1 MKGRNALLLKLTRKL
16 FIAVLLIIICTTSGV
31 YATDITPDDGNTTEP
46 TVTTT
51 LPYIEMKVKAVKV
64 GESNQILVEMWGSNF
79 TNLEAIE
86 FVFTYNNAKLTPSNV
101 SNNEIVNDLDLYK
114 YEKRPTQAGDKPTA
128 LELLEQAEFDQNS
141 TETLSKAFNFE
152 TEYASSLD
160 IDLFRYLAPDGNN
173 EAMQFIMSKKDENSN
188 ISAID
193 PVLLGKFSF
202 RQTEGTTLDETEL
215 ATSRIK
221 VSCDDGVTPGE
232 ESYYVRD
239 VENGENCEEIV
250 EFTYEKYGSI
260 SGKIKAS
267 IINPKDNEVKLN
279 ATIKTL
285 TIKIFDMKDESV
297 KDMKMWKTTGATYK
311 NTKLSNTGEEK
322 EIGLP
327 QPYQEHQIQLE
338 ADGTFTIPSI
348 EFGEYVIL
356 IDKDYYG
363 DFIITNV
370 KINSENKDIDFSK
383 YEELEEINIIPGDI
397 NNDGLMNS
405 YDSNIYTK
413 DKKGGKANQKINL
426 DDASDRTGINGTKDS
441 NWFTASYNT
450 YRTRGQNI
458 VKKIYNLEGG
468 TYEK

>member
-239 VENGENCEEIV
+239 VANGENCTEIV

-260 SGKIKAS
+260 SGMIEAS
-267 IINPKDNEVKLN
+267 IEKDKGKYLSKNICSIKLYKAEEVKDLDW
-279 ATIKTL
+279 TL
-285 TIKIFDMKDESV
+285 TGPKNYIPLRDNLPEPYMTYDVVEDNKVEGKDYSEFKIE
-297 KDMKMWKTTGATYK
+297 
-311 NTKLSNTGEEK
+311 N
-322 EIGLP
+322 
-327 QPYQEHQIQLE
+327 
-338 ADGTFTIPSI
+338 I
-348 EFGEYVIL
+348 EYGDYVIL
-356 IDKDYYG
+356 IDKPYYV

-370 KINSENKDIDFSK
+370 KLESSNKDLDFSK
-383 YEELEEINIIPGDI
+383 LLDETKEETKDGIIHLIPGDV
-397 NNDGLMNS
+397 NKDGLINSTDSIAYKKDMNNPDKTIAKQIDFDDKS
-405 YDSNIYTK
+405 NSKGEKNTSTDSLILKRAINKYTK
-413 DKKGGKANQKINL
+413 DK
-426 DDASDRTGINGTKDS
+426 T
-441 NWFTASYNT
+441 
-450 YRTRGQNI
+450 
-458 VKKIYNLEGG
+458 VKKIVSL
-468 TYEK
+468 